1 MSHATRIAMLVIA
14 SAALAGCATRP
25 GCFSPSDPVCSAPYA
40 VVGPADPAVTGSL
53 TPLQRVDVA
62 PDVLAAQARV
72 NAANDEIAK
81 AQALGMP
88 TAALAASGGGSV
100 ERDAGYSGTYAGGI
114 YSYALGVDIPLYQ
127 GGRTEAAVLA
137 AQAEFRASEE
147 ALTDKRIA
155 TAYELALALLRIS
168 QERQLIAA
176 LDRQQGLLAQLRRE
190 LASEMAVGAASRV
203 DLDDIDRQIA
213 RIRVLSEQA
222 RITISQVEQVARRLG
237 VPTASRLPDASTLG
251 LVEDPRALVALAV
264 RNNPRIRERAA
275 MAEAAQARITQAQG
289 ELLPTVSAG
298 LRVAGE
304 GGSLPSIDIT
314 NDARAELR
322 LRMPFDIS
330 GGQAANISQKGH
342 EKVAADL
349 ERIAAQDGVT
359 AAVHAAVERRRQA
372 RRMMGLAQDERRAAQ
387 AMLEGVRSERKVGE
401 RSTFD
406 EIRSIENLT
415 AAEVNLN
422 SAGFD
427 LRAAEYTLAAETGL
441 ITRLMSMPLA
451 VEPPAAVVKAPMAQA
466 APAMPVRTATA
477 GHGKPAAAAA
487 VPARTPPEPAP
498 KPSAEPAVAAIETAM
513 LRASVPPSLGD
524 DRLRATTAASDDLK
538 LR

>member
-1 MSHATRIAMLVIA
+1 MLAIA
-14 SAALAGCATRP
+14 SSALAGCATRP
-25 GCFSPSDPVCSAPYA
+25 GCFAPTDPVCSAPYA
-40 VVGPADPAVTGSL
+40 VFGPVDPSATGAL
-53 TPLQRVDVA
+53 TPLQRVDVS
-62 PDVLAAQARV
+62 PEVRAAQARV
-72 NAANDEIAK
+72 NAAGDEIAK

-88 TAALAASGGGSV
+88 TAALAAAGGGSV
-100 ERDAGYSGTYAGGI
+100 ERDAGYPGTYAGGI

-147 ALTDKRIA
+147 ALTDRRIA
-155 TAYELALALLRIS
+155 TAYELALALLRIN
-168 QERQLIAA
+168 QQRALIGA
-176 LDRQQGLLAQLRRE
+176 LDRQQVLLSQLRRE

-222 RITISQVEQVARRLG
+222 RGTISQVEQVARRLG
-237 VPTASRLPDASTLG
+237 VPAASRLPEAAALG
-251 LVEDPRALVALAV
+251 LVEDERALIGLAL

-275 MAEAAQARITQAQG
+275 RVDAAQARVSEAEG

-304 GGSLPSIDIT
+304 GGSLPSVDIT
-314 NDARAELR
+314 NEARAELR

-349 ERIAAQDGVT
+349 ERIAARDGVA
-359 AAVHAAVERRRQA
+359 AAVHAAADRRRQA
-372 RRMMGLAQDERRAAQ
+372 RRMLVLAQDERRAAE
-387 AMLEGVRSERKVGE
+387 AMLEGVRSERRVGE

-422 SAGFD
+422 SASYD
-427 LRAAEYTLAAETGL
+427 LKTAEYTLAAETGL
-441 ITRLMSMPLA
+441 ITRLMAMPLA
-451 VEPPAAVVKAPMAQA
+451 IEPPAPVVKAPMADAAPRATVRTAAASGKPGTAAGSAPA
-466 APAMPVRTATA
+466 APAA
-477 GHGKPAAAAA
+477 H
-487 VPARTPPEPAP
+487 PEPAP
-498 KPSAEPAVAAIETAM
+498 APAAVAIETAM
-513 LRASVPPSLGD
+513 LRAASVSVAAGE
-524 DRLRATTAASDDLK
+524 DRLRASTAASDDVK